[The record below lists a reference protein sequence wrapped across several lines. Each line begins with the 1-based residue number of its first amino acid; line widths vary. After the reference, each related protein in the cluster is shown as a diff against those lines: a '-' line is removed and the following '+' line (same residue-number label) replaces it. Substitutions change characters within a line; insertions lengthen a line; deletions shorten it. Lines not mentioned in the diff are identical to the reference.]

1 MGRDDLCI
9 TVPSFFRC
17 PISLDVM
24 KSPVSLCTG
33 VTYDRSSIQRWLD
46 GGNNTCPATMQV
58 LQTKDFVP
66 NHNLQ
71 RLIRIWSDSA
81 LTRRPS
87 DPTRTNP
94 PPHITRDQ
102 ARYLITEI
110 QNPNPNPN
118 LFDAITKLVSF
129 AKDSD
134 QNRKL
139 LATTDRFLPVLV
151 EILTNS
157 ISSIMIIGNSMNYI
171 EELFVLLELVLREYR
186 DRDSVTK
193 SIVAKRDPVNSL
205 MISVLK
211 QGSLASRV
219 AVARVL
225 ESIATDADQSKSF
238 FAEQSE
244 CDDVVWELFRLMST
258 ESDSV
263 AIEAALSA
271 LICVAKLKRIRVR
284 LVRLG
289 CVKALEKLLCNPNS
303 SAGVN
308 ERVLRLLE
316 TVSSCKEGRAE
327 MCRDEACVSAVVR
340 RMLKVSAAAT
350 ESAVAVLWSLCYLF
364 REEAAAE
371 AVVRSNGLTKI
382 LLIMQS
388 NCSPAAKQMA
398 GDLLKVFRVN
408 SKSCLSSY
416 DTKTTHIMPF

>member
-1 MGRDDLCI
+1 MGRDDLYI

-66 NHNLQ
+66 NNNLQ

-87 DPTRTNP
+87 DPTRNP
-94 PPHITRDQ
+94 PLPITRDQ
-102 ARYLITEI
+102 ARNLVTEI
-110 QNPNPNPN
+110 QNPNPNPI

-157 ISSIMIIGNSMNYI
+157 NSSIMIIGNSMNYI

-186 DRDSVTK
+186 DRYSVTK
-193 SIVAKRDPVNSL
+193 SIVEKRDPVTSL

-258 ESDSV
+258 ESDSA

-271 LICVAKLKRIRVR
+271 LICVSKLKRIRVL

-289 CVKALEKLLCNPNS
+289 CVKALAKLLCNPNS

-327 MCRDEACVSAVVR
+327 MCRDEACVSAVLR

-371 AVVRSNGLTKI
+371 AVGRSNGVTKI

-388 NCSPAAKQMA
+388 NCSPAVKQMA

>member
-1 MGRDDLCI
+1 MGRDDLYI

-33 VTYDRSSIQRWLD
+33 MTYDRSSIQRWLD

-87 DPTRTNP
+87 DPTRNNP
-94 PPHITRDQ
+94 PPPITRDQ
-102 ARYLITEI
+102 ARNLVTEI

-157 ISSIMIIGNSMNYI
+157 NSSIMIIGNSKNNI
-171 EELFVLLELVLREYR
+171 GELFVLLELVLREYR

-193 SIVAKRDPVNSL
+193 SIVEKRDPVTSL

-289 CVKALEKLLCNPNS
+289 CVKALAKLLCNPNS

-327 MCRDEACVSAVVR
+327 MCRDEACVAAVVR
-340 RMLKVSAAAT
+340 RMLKVSAVAT

-371 AVVRSNGLTKI
+371 AVGRSNGVTKI

-388 NCSPAAKQMA
+388 NCSPMVKQMA